1 MSCDNPNCDTWL
13 KPVRECHHPM
23 CAETGK
29 SVFCRVCDIRI
40 HKQEGYQGHLVI
52 DVFPFRDSFK
62 SDFETEPQF
71 TCDLNISDEEQVELE
86 FPEPEPEPD
95 YVEYG
100 PTPEPEPEPDY
111 RRSDVS
117 EEITSHFVKH
127 NASARMS
134 TLSKRLKRKDAVKRR
149 PSMDAQNRTRSK
161 SLSAMEIGSQ
171 IHNMESKLA
180 GIHFQS
186 FHTEQQ
192 QQVFMPEFL
201 LNEIQFYIET
211 SQSHLNLVVLKGKTI
226 QDLLAP
232 RLNVDVNSIDFY
244 LEGSNSAL
252 PLYSLANRV
261 RGNRIYLRDRENR
274 PLAFIKE
281 KESKKSPYSGLTKQ
295 KKVNI
300 NNLSIDE
307 TQPPKPTIMFGN
319 KFKDKDKLE
328 QMYDILKRYVHK
340 LPSVSS
346 EDVVDLPPSLLENS
360 WRDIVRNAS
369 ELPKEIRSQQEVIWE
384 LLSTEITYIES
395 LQVITTRFRSC
406 LQAVQ
411 KELPGVMKEIE
422 IEKLFSNIVEVFAAN
437 SKFWKEYLCE
447 SLKVSRQ
454 THEPINPSL
463 LKDGFTK
470 FPELMKPYQRFCADQ
485 IHCQNYIKAQ
495 CNSNEY
501 FKNFVVWAES
511 NTNLCKRLRLI
522 DIIITPMQR
531 LTRYSLLL
539 RRIKETSV
547 EEKQKEDL
555 EKMIQTVEN
564 FVSDVNLIVGEK
576 RESDKLN
583 AIASRI
589 ESYEGCEAPNEEC
602 VKLLNHYNQ
611 KFTLTSQM
619 PNYLAKQSRC
629 LLHHCSMKFKDST
642 VRQDVECYL
651 FTDLLLICKL
661 KKLNDRLKVL
671 KPPIRV
677 DQISLAELKDK
688 GSILVIQTNDYI
700 VPIMAFILHA
710 DSASIKNFI
719 EHINKAKL
727 LFNEANQPVR
737 HQLYQT
743 IGDIK
748 TSPKIQY
755 RSSFQE
761 GKYDKFTDPSPSPKF
776 HEKSRPNSFSF
787 TKQKLQNST
796 SEQTMISPLIVCE
809 SPSPETQTGSSLLL
823 PTSEMKT
830 SHSMPSCA
838 SSDWLSRGV
847 AEETKCKSE
856 RKRKTEKRYNTADSI
871 QELKRKEHPDNTIHK
886 RFSWNSGSTHKENR
900 QSLYKHVSSDSIRSS
915 SGVSSTCSSHLSPDH
930 ENNENEEETT
940 PVNVPEEPLLTEPNE
955 NYLTLNTENKS
966 LSKSMPDIAALLH
979 DVCPS
984 EMKDGISSVD
994 ITGLDVNYEGLNHT
1008 QVLVIKKYLLLN
1020 SNNESEV

>member
-1 MSCDNPNCDTWL
+1 
-13 KPVRECHHPM
+13 
-23 CAETGK
+23 
-29 SVFCRVCDIRI
+29 
-40 HKQEGYQGHLVI
+40 
-52 DVFPFRDSFK
+52 
-62 SDFETEPQF
+62 
-71 TCDLNISDEEQVELE
+71 
-86 FPEPEPEPD
+86 
-95 YVEYG
+95 
-100 PTPEPEPEPDY
+100 
-111 RRSDVS
+111 
-117 EEITSHFVKH
+117 
-127 NASARMS
+127 
-134 TLSKRLKRKDAVKRR
+134 
-149 PSMDAQNRTRSK
+149 
-161 SLSAMEIGSQ
+161 
-171 IHNMESKLA
+171 
-180 GIHFQS
+180 
-186 FHTEQQ
+186 
-192 QQVFMPEFL
+192 
-201 LNEIQFYIET
+201 
-211 SQSHLNLVVLKGKTI
+211 
-226 QDLLAP
+226 
-232 RLNVDVNSIDFY
+232 
-244 LEGSNSAL
+244 
-252 PLYSLANRV
+252 
-261 RGNRIYLRDRENR
+261 
-274 PLAFIKE
+274 
-281 KESKKSPYSGLTKQ
+281 
-295 KKVNI
+295 
-300 NNLSIDE
+300 
-307 TQPPKPTIMFGN
+307 
-319 KFKDKDKLE
+319 
-328 QMYDILKRYVHK
+328 MYDILKHYVQR
-340 LPSVSS
+340 LPSVNS
-346 EDVVDLPPSLLENS
+346 EDVVGLPPSLIENS

-369 ELPKEIRSQQEVIWE
+369 DLPKETQSQQEVIWE

-411 KELPGVMKEIE
+411 KELPGVMKEID
-422 IEKLFSNIVEVFAAN
+422 IEMLFSNIVEVFAAN

-485 IHCQNYIKAQ
+485 MLCQNYIKTQ
-495 CNSNEY
+495 YSSNEY
-501 FKNFVVWAES
+501 FKNFVAWAES

-539 RRIKETSV
+539 RRIKEKSV

-555 EKMIQTVEN
+555 EIMIQTVEK

-583 AIASRI
+583 EIASRI
-589 ESYEGCEAPNEEC
+589 DSYEGCEAPNEEC
-602 VKLLNHYNQ
+602 VKLLNNYNQ
-611 KFTLTSQM
+611 KFKLTSQM
-619 PNYLAKQSRC
+619 PNCLAKQSRY

-661 KKLNDRLKVL
+661 KKFNDRLKVL

-677 DQISLAELKDK
+677 DQISLEELKDK

-719 EHINKAKL
+719 AHIYKAKDL
-727 LFNEANQPVR
+727 YNEANQHSVQNQPYQITGNIKSTL
-737 HQLYQT
+737 QL
-743 IGDIK
+743 
-748 TSPKIQY
+748 QY

-787 TKQKLQNST
+787 TKHKLQNST
-796 SEQTMISPLIVCE
+796 HEQTMASPRIVCE
-809 SPSPETQTGSSLLL
+809 SPSPETQTSPSLQL

-838 SSDWLSRGV
+838 SSEWLSQTAG
-847 AEETKCKSE
+847 EETKSKSE

-871 QELKRKEHPDNTIHK
+871 QELKRKEHADNSIHK

-900 QSLYKHVSSDSIRSS
+900 QNLYKHVSSDSIRSS

-930 ENNENEEETT
+930 ENNENDEETT
-940 PVNVPEEPLLTEPNE
+940 PVNVPAEPLLTEPNE
-955 NYLTLNTENKS
+955 NFLTLNTENKT
-966 LSKSMPDIAALLH
+966 LSKSMPDIAVLLH
-979 DVCPS
+979 DVSPS

-994 ITGLDVNYEGLNHT
+994 ITGLDVKYEGLNHM
-1008 QVLVIKKYLLLN
+1008 QVLNIKKYLLLN
-1020 SNNESEV
+1020 SSNESEV